1 MLHREFE
8 ASLSYKILVS
18 KQITS
23 VKEGSKLINLYQ
35 ILGMS

>member
-1 MLHREFE
+1 MLHSEFE
-8 ASLSYKILVS
+8 ASLSYKTLVS